1 MGNNK
6 ISLGY
11 DELLLINN
19 IYKWFSRG
27 IRQFNFSTLFLS
39 FY

>member
-27 IRQFNFSTLFLS
+27 IKS
-39 FY
+39 FILHTTFYDYI